1 VGTSQISSFAVGGS
15 GRLTQAPGSPFK
27 AQGLGPFGSEFRPT
41 NPSQLYVSNAHN
53 VGAGTGTVSGFSVD
67 GQGVLSSIGSSPFP
81 DKQTAPCWVQISHDG
96 RRLFAVNTAS
106 GTISRYSITL
116 DGTLKLLG
124 TTKLRGAGAVGSVD
138 AGLSPGGRFLYV
150 NESAG
155 KVVAAFSEP
164 DRAPRPRCPR
174 ALLQRAWP
182 SASSAVLGLA
192 DPGSPAWPGR
202 PGRGTVPVRP
212 GTEDADPGKTLRWRN
227 ADGRRNG
234 TVSRQERGRHCPGGN
249 LELLDVHGAATT
261 LSAVAGGDPSVLV
274 SNGAWCPTATS
285 HCRPTSRP

>member
-164 DRAPRPRCPR
+164 DRAPELPDR
-174 ALLQRAWP
+174 AALGRYCSGHGRQLAQRF
-182 SASSAVLGLA
+182 SG
-192 DPGSPAWPGR
+192 
-202 PGRGTVPVRP
+202 
-212 GTEDADPGKTLRWRN
+212 
-227 ADGRRNG
+227 
-234 TVSRQERGRHCPGGN
+234 
-249 LELLDVHGAATT
+249 
-261 LSAVAGGDPSVLV
+261 
-274 SNGAWCPTATS
+274 
-285 HCRPTSRP
+285 